1 MQASGIVTAGP
12 AARSGV
18 FPAPLTDRPADR
30 AAEAAISGP
39 LLECR
44 GLAKS
49 FAAVRALRG
58 VDFTISAGRV
68 RGLVG
73 ENGAGKSTLAKIIAG
88 VHAPDAGTI
97 LLDGQPVRLAGAD
110 QALGLGIVTAHQD
123 INLVQTMTVEE
134 NLLLNNEPTH
144 RFGVIRRRAARDA
157 VARLLEQ
164 YEIAVR
170 PDEVVSDLPNDLK
183 KMVQIVKAVSLDPKI
198 LLLDE
203 PTSSLTDAEVR
214 VALRLIRRLAADG
227 VGVVLI
233 SHYLREIFEVCDD
246 LTVMRDG
253 QVVADGLVADTTL
266 PQVVAAMVGRHVET
280 SRRGSHLS
288 GTHSGPPLM
297 QLDCLTVPGRLHG
310 ISFGLRAGEVL
321 GVTGLAGSG
330 LSDLAKAV
338 FGAAGKKASGRVLIG
353 GEPVPPGDPARSL
366 KAGIALLTSDRLRE
380 GILPDFTLVENI
392 CLPVLPRF
400 GGFAGRLD
408 GARMLETAERNM
420 QRLRVRA
427 PGPLARA
434 RQLSGGNQ
442 QKVLFAKWLETM
454 PKVFVMDE
462 PTIGIDVGSKAE
474 IRAII
479 DEIAATGVGIL
490 LITTELEELVSLCDR
505 VLIMFRGGIIGELS
519 ADAIERETILHASA
533 CGQIPGAAA

>member
-1 MQASGIVTAGP
+1 VQASETLTPG
-12 AARSGV
+12 AADRAGV
-18 FPAPLTDRPADR
+18 FPAPLSER
-30 AAEAAISGP
+30 AEPGPGEEVSLPP
-39 LLECR
+39 LLRCH
-44 GLAKS
+44 GLVKN

-58 VDFTISAGRV
+58 VDFTIAPGRV

-88 VHAPDAGTI
+88 VHQPDAGTI
-97 LLDGQPVRLAGAD
+97 LLEGRPVRFAGAD
-110 QALGLGIVTAHQD
+110 QALAQGIVTAHQD

-134 NLLLNNEPTH
+134 KPAPQQ
-144 RFGVIRRRAARDA
+144 RADPPIWDHPPAGLPRES
-157 VARLLEQ
+157 VSRLLEQ

-170 PDEVVSDLPNDLK
+170 PDDVVCDLPNDLK

-214 VALRLIRRLAADG
+214 VALRLIRRLASEG
-227 VGVVLI
+227 VGIVLI
-233 SHYLREIFEVCDD
+233 SHYLNEIFEVCDD

-253 QVVADGLVADTTL
+253 QVVADGLVQDTSL

-280 SRRGSHLS
+280 TRRASHLNANPGS
-288 GTHSGPPLM
+288 APLM
-297 QLDCLTVPGRLHG
+297 QVEELTIPGRLHG
-310 ISFGLRAGEVL
+310 IDFTLRAGEVL

-330 LSDLAKAV
+330 LSELAKAV
-338 FGAAGKKASGRVLIG
+338 FGAAGNKATGRVVIEG
-353 GEPVPPGDPARSL
+353 RPVPPGDPARSL
-366 KAGIALLTSDRLRE
+366 ASGIALLTSDRLRE

-392 CLPVLPRF
+392 CLPVLGRF
-400 GGFAGRLD
+400 GGVAGALD
-408 GARMLETAERNM
+408 RAGMFQTAERNI
-420 QRLRVRA
+420 QAAADPCSRA
-427 PGPLARA
+427 AGPRA

-442 QKVLFAKWLETM
+442 QKVLFASGWKRAQ
-454 PKVFVMDE
+454 VFVMVE

-479 DEIAATGVGIL
+479 DEIAAAGVGVV

-505 VLIMFRGGIIGELS
+505 VLLMFRGGIS
-519 ADAIERETILHASA
+519 AS
-533 CGQIPGAAA
+533 